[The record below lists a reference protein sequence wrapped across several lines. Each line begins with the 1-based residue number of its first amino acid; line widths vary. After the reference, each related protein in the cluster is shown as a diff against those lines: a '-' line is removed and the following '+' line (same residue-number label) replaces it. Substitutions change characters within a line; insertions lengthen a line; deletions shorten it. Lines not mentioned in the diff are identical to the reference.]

1 MDSIKRICVCSTQI
15 PFIRGGA
22 EILTNNLV
30 SHLHERKYAVELV
43 QLPLQ
48 TSPLE
53 EVVKGCLAWRMV
65 NLDRV
70 ANDRIDLVIAT
81 KFPSYMVPHQR
92 KIIWLVH
99 QYRAAYNLFDSMYSD
114 FQNTSR
120 DLQLRQY
127 IIDLDQAA
135 FYEAKR
141 IFTISR
147 KVTSR
152 LKEYNGFES
161 IPLYPPVDDKD
172 QFHFAGLE
180 DFVLSVS
187 RLEGDKRVHLL
198 IDAMQF
204 VSASFKAVIVGDGF
218 LRSEHETLCRR
229 LGLQDRILFTGA
241 IPRPALLDYY
251 SRAGVVFYC
260 PFDEDYGY
268 VSIESFC
275 SRKPVITCH
284 DSGGTLEFVD
294 PGTGW
299 IVDPDPKSIAACID
313 EALSRKKEAKLRG
326 EAGHE
331 RIAYINWNYVLD
343 HLLG

>member
-1 MDSIKRICVCSTQI
+1 MDAIKRICVCATQI

-22 EILTNNLV
+22 EILTNNLI
-30 SHLHERKYAVELV
+30 SRLQQRSYAVEHV

-53 EVVKGCLAWRMV
+53 EVVKGCLAWRLV
-65 NLDRV
+65 NLERV
-70 ANDRIDLVIAT
+70 ANDRIDLVIGT
-81 KFPSYMVPHQR
+81 KFPSYMVPHPR

-99 QYRAAYNLFDSMYSD
+99 QYRAVYNLFDSMYSD

-127 IIDLDQAA
+127 IIDMDQAA

-147 KVTSR
+147 MVTHR

-161 IPLYPPVDDKD
+161 VPLYPPVDDAD
-172 QFHFAGLE
+172 QFRFAGLE

-198 IDAMQF
+198 IEAMQF
-204 VSASFKAVIVGDGF
+204 VSAPFKAVIVGDGS
-218 LRSEHETLCRR
+218 LRLEHLTLTRR
-229 LGLQDRILFTGA
+229 LGLEDRILFAGS
-241 IPRPALLDYY
+241 IPRPALLEYY
-251 SRAGVVFYC
+251 SRAGAVFYG

-268 VSIESFC
+268 VTIESFC
-275 SRKPVITCH
+275 ARKPVITCH
-284 DSGGTLEFVD
+284 DSGSTLEFVT
-294 PGTGW
+294 PETGW
-299 IVDPDPKSIAACID
+299 ISNPDPKSIGAHIED
-313 EALSRKKEAKLRG
+313 ALSRKKEAKLRG
-326 EAGHE
+326 EAGYE
-331 RIAYINWNYVLD
+331 KIAHINWNYVLD

>member
-1 MDSIKRICVCSTQI
+1 MDSLKRICVCATQI
-15 PFIRGGA
+15 PFNRGGA
-22 EILTNNLV
+22 EILAGNLV
-30 SHLHERKYAVELV
+30 SHLQQRSYAVEQI

-53 EVVKGCLAWRMV
+53 EVVKGCLAWRMM
-65 NLDRV
+65 NLERV
-70 ANDRIDLVIAT
+70 ANDRIDLVIGT
-81 KFPSYMVPHQR
+81 KFPSYMVPHPR
-92 KIIWLVH
+92 KVIWLVH

-114 FQNTSR
+114 LQNTSR
-120 DLQLRQY
+120 ELQLRQY

-147 KVTSR
+147 TVTWR

-161 IPLYPPVDDKD
+161 VPLYPPVDDAD
-172 QFHFAGLE
+172 QFRFDGLE

-198 IDAMQF
+198 IEAMQF
-204 VSASFKAVIVGDGF
+204 VSASFKAVIVGDGS
-218 LRSEHETLCRR
+218 LRAEHETLTRR
-229 LGLQDRILFTGA
+229 LGLQDRILFAGA
-241 IPRPALLDYY
+241 IPRAALLDYY
-251 SRAGVVFYC
+251 SRAGAIFYG

-268 VSIESFC
+268 VTIEAFC

-284 DSGGTLEFVD
+284 DSGSTLEFVD

-299 IVDPDPKSIAACID
+299 IAGPDPKSVAACIED
-313 EALSRKKEAKLRG
+313 ALSRKKEAKLRG
-326 EAGHE
+326 EAGYE
-331 RIAYINWNYVLD
+331 KIAYINWNYVLD